1 MLQHLFVYG
10 TLMSATGHPMAVR
23 LAREGR
29 LIGPAAVRGSL
40 YDLGEYPALIETD
53 ARGGE
58 VHGEVHAL
66 IDPAAAFGWLDAYEG
81 IVPGRECEY
90 ERVQRSVRLETG
102 AELTAWLYLY
112 RLSVTGRQLIESG
125 RWMSRF
131 ASTGGVR

>member
-10 TLMSATGHPMAVR
+10 TLMWATGHRMAVR

-29 LIGPAAVRGSL
+29 LIGPAAVRGRL
-40 YDLGEYPALIETD
+40 YDLGEYPALVETD
-53 ARGGE
+53 AGGGE

-112 RLSVTGRQLIESG
+112 RAPVTGRQLIESG